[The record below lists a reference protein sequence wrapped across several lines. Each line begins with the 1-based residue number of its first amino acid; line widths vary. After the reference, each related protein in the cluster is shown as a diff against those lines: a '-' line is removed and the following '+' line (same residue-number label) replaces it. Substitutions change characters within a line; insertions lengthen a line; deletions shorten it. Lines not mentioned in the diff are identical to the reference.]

1 MHASARQ
8 ASILKALEQ
17 GGVCRVGDLASQL
30 AVSDETVRRDI
41 KTMENKGLVERV
53 HGGAHLRNLFREAD
67 FQKRLDQNAA
77 AKRQIARLAASRV
90 KNGSSLMIDTG
101 STTAYVGRA
110 LADHNDLLV
119 VTNCSRIAGDL
130 ARAGRNRVYMAGGE
144 FRSDDKA
151 VFGPPA
157 NEFVRQFRVGM
168 AILSIGAISLEDG
181 FMDYHLAEAE
191 FSRAMIAQANQI
203 VVVADHGKFGDQ
215 ASVRVCG
222 FEAIDMVIT
231 DQPPGRAFRDALDK
245 AGVAILTPPAA

>member
-8 ASILKALEQ
+8 ASILRALEDQ
-17 GGVCRVGDLASQL
+17 GVCRVGDLAAQL

-41 KTMENKGLVERV
+41 KSMENKGLVDRV
-53 HGGAHLRNLFREAD
+53 HGGVHLRNLFREPE
-67 FQKRLDQNAA
+67 FQKRLDQNAT
-77 AKRQIARLAASRV
+77 AKKQIAQLAASQV
-90 KNGSSLMIDTG
+90 KNGASLMIDTG
-101 STTAYVGRA
+101 STTTFVGRA
-110 LADHNDLLV
+110 LADHTDLLV

-151 VFGPPA
+151 VFGPSA
-157 NEFVRQFRVGM
+157 GEFVRQFRVGL

-181 FMDYHLAEAE
+181 FMDFHLSEAD
-191 FSRAMIAQANQI
+191 FSRAMIAQANQV
-203 VVVADHGKFGDQ
+203 VVVADHGKFGNQ

-231 DQPPGRAFRDALDK
+231 DQPPARPFRDALGK